1 MENWLGFLSCAEI
14 IVAVAV
20 MILIAK
26 ERNLIQFE
34 RRFKLKYGNKKTV
47 VDGIKFDSKL
57 EANRYR
63 ELKLLEKAGAIKGL
77 ELQPKFRLIPT
88 FRKNGKTYRGIT
100 YIADFAYY
108 DENERYIVED
118 VKGYKTKEYQIKRK
132 LFEYTFPDYTLTEVM
147 K

>member
-1 MENWLGFLSCAEI
+1 MENWFGFMSCAEI
-14 IVAVAV
+14 ILVVLV
-20 MILIAK
+20 LILIVDEEK
-26 ERNLIQFE
+26 LIRFE
-34 RRFKLKYGNKKTV
+34 RRFRLKYGNRKTV

-57 EANRYR
+57 EAKRYR
-63 ELKLLEKAGAIKGL
+63 ELKLLKKTGVIKGL

-132 LFEYTFPDYTLTEVM
+132 LFEYTFPDYTLTEVTE
-147 K
+147 

>member
-1 MENWLGFLSCAEI
+1 MKF
-14 IVAVAV
+14 
-20 MILIAK
+20 
-26 ERNLIQFE
+26 
-34 RRFKLKYGNKKTV
+34 GNSKTV
-47 VDGIKFDSKL
+47 VDGIRFDSKL
-57 EANRYR
+57 EAERYR
-63 ELKLLEKAGAIKGL
+63 ELKLLEKAGAIKEL

-108 DENERYIVED
+108 DKDERYIVED

-132 LFEYTFPDYTLTEVM
+132 MFEYFYPDLTLTEVT

>member
-20 MILIAK
+20 MIMIANEK
-26 ERNLIQFE
+26 KLIQIE
-34 RRFKLKYGNKKTV
+34 RRLKLKYGNRKTI
-47 VDGIKFDSKL
+47 VDGIKFDSKF
-57 EANRYR
+57 EAKRYC
-63 ELKLLEKAGAIKGL
+63 ELKLLAKAGVIKGL

-108 DENERYIVED
+108 DENERYVVED

-132 LFEYTFPDYTLTEVM
+132 LFEYIFPDYTLTEVT

>member
-1 MENWLGFLSCAEI
+1 MENWLGFMSCAEI
-14 IVAVAV
+14 ILAVLV
-20 MILIAK
+20 LILIVDEK
-26 ERNLIQFE
+26 KLIRFE
-34 RRFKLKYGNKKTV
+34 RRFRLKYGNRKTV

-57 EANRYR
+57 EAKRYS
-63 ELKLLEKAGAIKGL
+63 ELKLLEKAGVIKGL

-132 LFEYTFPDYTLTEVM
+132 LFEYTFPDYTLTEVT

>member
-14 IVAVAV
+14 VVAVLV
-20 MILIAK
+20 LILIVDEK
-26 ERNLIQFE
+26 KLIRFE
-34 RRFKLKYGNKKTV
+34 RRFRLKYGNRKTV

-57 EANRYR
+57 EAKRYS

-132 LFEYTFPDYTLTEVM
+132 LFEYTFPDYTLTEVT